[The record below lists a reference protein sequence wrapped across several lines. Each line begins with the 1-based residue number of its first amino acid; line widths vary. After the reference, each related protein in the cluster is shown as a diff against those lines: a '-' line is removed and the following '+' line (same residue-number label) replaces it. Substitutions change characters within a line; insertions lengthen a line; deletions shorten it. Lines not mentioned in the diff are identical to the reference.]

1 MWRDRTNLYIS
12 FRQSYTHHPSKRR
25 RFNDSSNGFT
35 AHESEETRGLMSRGA
50 FEDDGD
56 TVIEMDLLPPRWIDV
71 QEEVGDILKDITLK
85 AGKLDKL
92 HSKHIL
98 PGFDDEDVKAREEME
113 IEGLTQEITRGFQEC
128 RKAIKRIER
137 MVKEAQ
143 QNNTLQRGD
152 EVMAKNIQTALA
164 GQVQE
169 VSASFRKKQSSYLN
183 KLRQLGG
190 FESPAFGSGRSG
202 TPVQAQNPYTDPAL
216 MDADTDASF
225 SRSTLQQTAQKR
237 HGRNDTVIAQREQEI
252 NDIAKGIIELSD
264 IFRDLQA
271 MVIDQ
276 GTMLDRIDYNVERM
290 VVEVKG
296 AEKELIV
303 ATNYQKRYTKRKII
317 LLLILVIFGLFVLLL
332 VKPRSSGNSEVPST
346 PPTGD
351 TAGENT

>member
-1 MWRDRTNLYIS
+1 
-12 FRQSYTHHPSKRR
+12 
-25 RFNDSSNGFT
+25 
-35 AHESEETRGLMSRGA
+35 MSRGA

-56 TVIEMDLLPPRWIDV
+56 AVIEMDLLPPRWIDV
-71 QEEVGDILKDITLK
+71 QDEVGDILKDITLK
-85 AGKLDKL
+85 AAKLDKL
-92 HSKHIL
+92 HSKHVL

-113 IEGLTQEITRGFQEC
+113 IEGITQEITRGFQDC
-128 RKAIKRIER
+128 RKAIQKIER
-137 MVKEAQ
+137 MVKEAK
-143 QNNTLQRGD
+143 QNGSLQHGD
-152 EVMAKNIQTALA
+152 EVMAGNIQTALA
-164 GQVQE
+164 SRVQE
-169 VSASFRKKQSSYLN
+169 VSATFRKKQSSYLN

-190 FESPAFGSGRSG
+190 FESPAYGPGRSG

-237 HGRNDTVIAQREQEI
+237 YHSNDTAIAQREQEI

-264 IFRDLQA
+264 IFRDLQG

-290 VVEVKG
+290 ATDVKG

-317 LLLILVIFGLFVLLL
+317 LLLVLVVFGLFVLLL
-332 VKPRSSGNSEVPST
+332 VKPKNRTQGQKPST
-346 PPTGD
+346 PVGD
-351 TAGENT
+351 PAGDNT